1 MKGSFFQGGAL
12 RADALASFAM
22 GAKPNAAMLE
32 SAKAGE
38 NQAEAQAPA
47 GGHGKQEMSLEQAH
61 QMILEAVAASVK
73 SNDLSDAA
81 QAVFDWADSDDTSY
95 DNLDGFAQALAGI
108 DEDNDDPTED
118 QLDAYYDALGNMANF
133 FVAMGADDDTVAALF
148 DDEDDDIAASL
159 ATEVKGLDEDDRAA
173 LVSAYALSGNEA
185 MTEALEKVVRAGK
198 WLTIRKPFR
207 KRRQTAAQ
215 RMALKKARS
224 KAHSAQA
231 KLHRAKSMKLRAKR
245 LGR

>member
-32 SAKAGE
+32 STPSVNE
-38 NQAEAQAPA
+38 PA
-47 GGHGKQEMSLEQAH
+47 GKHAPGADKQELSLEQAH

-81 QAVFDWADSDDTSY
+81 QAVFDWADGDDNTY
-95 DNLDGFAQALAGI
+95 DALDGFAQALAGI
-108 DEDNDDPTED
+108 GDDDDNPTDD

-148 DDEDDDIAASL
+148 DDEDDDIAADL
-159 ATEVKGLDEDDRAA
+159 AKEVKGLDDDDRAA
-173 LVSAYALSGNEA
+173 LVSAYALSGDA
-185 MTEALEKVVRAGK
+185 SMTEALQKVVRAGK
-198 WLTIRKPFR
+198 WMTIRKPFR
-207 KRRQTAAQ
+207 KKRLSAAQ

-224 KAHSAQA
+224 KSHSAQA